1 MQKVNTLT
9 FLIVILLSCQ
19 NTAQTEGPQSHD
31 HNHPHPPQAQSI
43 RTEDAEA
50 VPAEEASP
58 YLVRS
63 DGFFAIRT
71 GQSISALPDSLYS
84 KAEVTSGG
92 GEFDVY
98 NILDHDQSV
107 LGYFYSDPQNADL
120 IGDIIVIG
128 RKAITPEGFRIGTT
142 FATIQQ
148 NLQNYEVHGSAVEK
162 RTHVMYNNLNLQLN
176 FASSTYEMDESTVP
190 KDAQVILMWISAQ
203 E

>member
-1 MQKVNTLT
+1 MQKVNTLA

-19 NTAQTEGPQSHD
+19 NTAQTEAPRNQDSL
-31 HNHPHPPQAQSI
+31 NPPQAQSI
-43 RTEDAEA
+43 RTEDAAA

-63 DGFFAIRT
+63 DGFFAMRA

-98 NILDHDQSV
+98 NILDYDQSV
-107 LGYFYSDPQNADL
+107 LGYFYSNPRNADQ
-120 IGDIIVIG
+120 IGDIIVIS
-128 RKAITPEGFRIGTT
+128 RKAITPEGFRIGTS

-148 NLQNYEVHGSAVEK
+148 KLTTYEVHGSELEK

-176 FASSTYEMDESTVP
+176 FASNTYEMDESTVP
-190 KDAQVILMWISAQ
+190 QDARVILMWISAP
-203 E
+203 EE